1 MYGSEFV
8 DIYASVIMII
18 VSFHISLQIFPI
30 ICQRKKF
37 SIFDKDNI
45 GIIVAYPGSISRV
58 ENSITKLA

>member
-30 ICQRKKF
+30 RKKF

-45 GIIVAYPGSISRV
+45 GIMI
-58 ENSITKLA
+58 NTN